1 MENAPILDARLL
13 TIAGFVRENA
23 VVADIGTDH
32 GYLMAYLA
40 HSNKIKKGYACDIN
54 AEPLNKAKATMEK
67 YNVNEKVECV
77 LTDGLINLPLME
89 IDDIIIAGL
98 GGDAI
103 LNIIKNADF
112 SKKNK
117 RFILQPMTK
126 FDRLREGLLQIGIE
140 ILFEEPVISGKFVY
154 TLMICEFTN
163 KTKKCD
169 IIYKHLGEILKSQNR
184 DKYLYLKRIRNNLSE
199 RIDGLINSGAYEKE
213 IADYEKVIKIIDES
227 LVEND
232 DNQ

>member
-13 TIAGFVRENA
+13 TISEFVRENS

-32 GYLMAYLA
+32 GYLIAYLA
-40 HSNKIKKGYACDIN
+40 YNNKIKKGYACDIN

-67 YNVNEKVECV
+67 YNLNTKVQCV
-77 LTDGLINLPLME
+77 LTDGLINLPLVE

-112 SKKNK
+112 SKENK

-126 FDRLREGLLQIGIE
+126 FDRLREGLLKMGIE

-154 TLMICEFTN
+154 TLMICEYS
-163 KTKKCD
+163 KKIKKCD
-169 IIYKHLGEILKSQNR
+169 IVYKHLGEILKSENPN
-184 DKYLYLKRIRNNLSE
+184 KYAYLKRIKNNLAE
-199 RIDGLINSGAYEKE
+199 RILGLENSGAYKKE
-213 IADYEKVIKIIDES
+213 IADYRKVIEIIDES
-227 LVEND
+227 LVKNNAD
-232 DNQ
+232 